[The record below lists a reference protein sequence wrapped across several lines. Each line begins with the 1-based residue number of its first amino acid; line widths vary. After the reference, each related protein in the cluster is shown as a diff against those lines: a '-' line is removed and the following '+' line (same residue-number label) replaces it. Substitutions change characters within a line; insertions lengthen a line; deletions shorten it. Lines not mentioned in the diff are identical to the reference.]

1 MRNRMMKFAALFAAI
16 LCLSG
21 SLSAQTKLKKEPTPA
36 KPSAVKPVART
47 TNSAGQKYDPNAVV
61 KSIKDG
67 TKMNGYYV
75 KVDVKKKI
83 VTFYSDQKL
92 KKMVAE
98 YNLGEQFWMSWNSK
112 AFNPLDIDLNAFYSK
127 IDLTKT
133 VLQRKKNGSAIQG
146 SATPSTSNTRS
157 GSGTSGN
164 TSSTAGTGNSSSA
177 PSSTSNSTSTSAS
190 TSTSTAYVPDA
201 QKVDNLVFTARK
213 HPTVTSYAAIDN
225 AVKKI
230 SCPAS
235 MTPEDAAKK
244 IVASAKTDMEKAR
257 ALFSWIGYNIVY
269 DYSFK
274 KESYTA
280 AGTWKNRTGVCEG
293 YVLLY
298 IQMAKAVGLN
308 AEYISGYA
316 KNTADYNPGNPL
328 ENHGWGVVHINGKNV
343 LFDVTWGA
351 VSKLDDP
358 STFNGDWFDVDP
370 YLFIFSHFPKDLS
383 LAYVADNTMDLGQFY
398 EYFKKLPTVHP
409 GFARLGI
416 DGKELYDF
424 FKMNPDAWVPK
435 SYNELYID
443 RGVKINKLPFT
454 RTLSGN
460 KTYTFNFTIPKNT
473 TMTFGGQPLVSGKD
487 FSYTPGTTSQSDAR
501 LNFGIQCGLV
511 YNTEFNLI
519 ENFSGSYFKAQNQS
533 KTQFTMA
540 DGSKSDNVASGKPKV
555 MVFYDGS
562 KSYTYPFNVLDAY
575 SHKFNDVD
583 FFFVDASDKNGN
595 SIMDNVKTQAT
606 QASISQYVA
615 VQNASENRTLLQNY
629 MAQAGLSISSI
640 KLPVA
645 VFIDSANKF
654 QFVDAYNDVPEIY
667 SRVDQIAKATG
678 TKSFNTTL
686 FTVPNT
692 KKTELPAMGGGVVN
706 NQASGKTKVIVNM
719 PYLCGDKDSE
729 RLAKE
734 IMAASSKFKNI
745 DLVITDSKFACDRMS
760 ATKQFNSM
768 LKYSLGNSYDQAFAD
783 KVFAAS
789 ETIVGVGDE
798 EYYWRAAGFYGHIET
813 VAQVYYIDS
822 ANYYRWIDCIPG
834 ITASSILSRVSEIER
849 NVTKL
854 PASSSSANVNKY
866 GLPYD
871 PNAAFNKKQ
880 IEFDSEVT
888 GVPEDNYI
896 NFYVA
901 VQGPYG
907 CYDWKEQCWLWV
919 INDWITDTEIDFT
932 KFYSKIDLSKTKL
945 NRDFKGT
952 PLGPQVNEAKPE
964 PVSQVSASALNEY
977 GLPYDPDAVH
987 VELPARGKLNFGS
1000 FTAQKTS
1007 SNPDWATIQEMT
1019 TGAWLSYD
1027 LKNQCWVS
1035 ANKPSSSAMDISQL
1049 YEKIDLS
1056 KTQLMRDKQGKP
1068 CGGWKNIAIKYP
1080 GSLDDEGVAQL
1091 EKEAALRKVTTG
1103 AKNSYGLYYDHDY
1116 RMPGQV
1122 IVFMEKG
1129 ITGSVDY
1136 STKLINFKNK
1146 NGDIVGTYDYDQQV
1160 WKSRKENFSLTEVE
1174 LAMCYSSIHLQRT
1187 SLNRDCS
1194 GTVILH

>member
-1 MRNRMMKFAALFAAI
+1 
-16 LCLSG
+16 
-21 SLSAQTKLKKEPTPA
+21 
-36 KPSAVKPVART
+36 
-47 TNSAGQKYDPNAVV
+47 
-61 KSIKDG
+61 
-67 TKMNGYYV
+67 
-75 KVDVKKKI
+75 
-83 VTFYSDQKL
+83 
-92 KKMVAE
+92 
-98 YNLGEQFWMSWNSK
+98 
-112 AFNPLDIDLNAFYSK
+112 
-127 IDLTKT
+127 
-133 VLQRKKNGSAIQG
+133 
-146 SATPSTSNTRS
+146 
-157 GSGTSGN
+157 
-164 TSSTAGTGNSSSA
+164 
-177 PSSTSNSTSTSAS
+177 
-190 TSTSTAYVPDA
+190 
-201 QKVDNLVFTARK
+201 
-213 HPTVTSYAAIDN
+213 
-225 AVKKI
+225 
-230 SCPAS
+230 
-235 MTPEDAAKK
+235 
-244 IVASAKTDMEKAR
+244 
-257 ALFSWIGYNIVY
+257 
-269 DYSFK
+269 
-274 KESYTA
+274 
-280 AGTWKNRTGVCEG
+280 
-293 YVLLY
+293 
-298 IQMAKAVGLN
+298 
-308 AEYISGYA
+308 
-316 KNTADYNPGNPL
+316 
-328 ENHGWGVVHINGKNV
+328 
-343 LFDVTWGA
+343 
-351 VSKLDDP
+351 
-358 STFNGDWFDVDP
+358 
-370 YLFIFSHFPKDLS
+370 
-383 LAYVADNTMDLGQFY
+383 
-398 EYFKKLPTVHP
+398 
-409 GFARLGI
+409 
-416 DGKELYDF
+416 
-424 FKMNPDAWVPK
+424 
-435 SYNELYID
+435 
-443 RGVKINKLPFT
+443 KINKLPFT
-454 RTLSGN
+454 RTLSGT
-460 KTYTFNFTIPKNT
+460 KTYTFNFTIPKNVA
-473 TMTFGGQPLVSGKD
+473 MTFGGQPLVSGKD
-487 FSYTPGTTSQSDAR
+487 FSYTPDTTSQADAR

-519 ENFSGSYFKAQNQS
+519 ENFSGNYFKKQNQS

-540 DGSKSDNVASGKPKV
+540 DGSIKDNVASGKPKV
-555 MVFYDGS
+555 LVFYDGS
-562 KSYTYPFNVLDAY
+562 KSYSYPFNVLEVY
-575 SHKFNDVD
+575 SNKFNDVD

-595 SIMDNVKTQAT
+595 SVRDNVKTEAIR
-606 QASISQYVA
+606 AGISQYA
-615 VQNASENRTLLQNY
+615 AIQNASENRALLQKY
-629 MAQAGLSISSI
+629 MTQAGISSSAV
-640 KLPVA
+640 KLPAA
-645 VFIDSANKF
+645 VFIDSSNKF
-654 QFVDAYNDVPEIY
+654 QFVDAFNSVPEVY

-678 TKSFNTTL
+678 SKSFNTTS
-686 FTVPNT
+686 FNIPNT
-692 KKTELPAMGGGVVN
+692 NKSELPAMGGGLVN
-706 NQASGKTKVIVNM
+706 NQASGKAKVLISM

-734 IMAASSKFKNI
+734 IMAASAKFKNI

-783 KVFAAS
+783 KVFAVS
-789 ETIVGVGDE
+789 ETVIGFGCED
-798 EYYWRAAGFYGHIET
+798 YYWRGAGFHGHIES
-813 VAQVYYIDS
+813 VAQIFYIDS
-822 ANYYRWIDCIPG
+822 ANHYRWVDCLPG
-834 ITASSILSRVSEIER
+834 VTVSSILSRVSEIER
-849 NVTKL
+849 TVVRY
-854 PASSSSANVNKY
+854 PSSSSANVNSY
-866 GLPYD
+866 GLSYD
-871 PNAAFNKKQ
+871 PNAAFNGKQ
-880 IEFDSEVT
+880 VAFDSEVT
-888 GVPEDNYI
+888 GVPEGNYI
-896 NFYVA
+896 YFYVA

-952 PLGPQVNEAKPE
+952 PIGPQVNEVKPE

-1194 GTVILH
+1194 ETVILH